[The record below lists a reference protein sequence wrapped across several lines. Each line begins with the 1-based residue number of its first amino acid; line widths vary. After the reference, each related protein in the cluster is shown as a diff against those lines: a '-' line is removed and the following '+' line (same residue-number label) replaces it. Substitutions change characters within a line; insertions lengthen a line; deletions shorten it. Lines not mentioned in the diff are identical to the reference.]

1 MPQLHASASHRAA
14 AIQWSSPQTAA
25 GSNNYAV
32 SCWSSDAYRPGDAR
46 KAWIDRLSRQFGTVS
61 LDSPPNRPFRLRM
74 ESYRLGTVD
83 VSFVEALWSRL
94 CRGSAGP
101 AHQQDAYWLFQPR
114 SGATLCRTPR
124 AEYVVRPGECFLFNM
139 SEPFALECNEPSA
152 GVSLVFPRVWLSR
165 WLSRPERCVPHFPN
179 SGDWSAALCNVVSAL
194 HPASVSRLT
203 LPPNAFAENL
213 AVLLAL
219 AAGPASQDRSVPL
232 LESLR
237 STLMGSLHE
246 PGLSASRVAALHH
259 ISLRTLHYTFAH
271 ARTTFLQELLRMRL
285 ERAQD
290 ILSDESLSR
299 LEIAEVADRCGF
311 ADPSHFARRFRQRFG
326 KAPLQFR
333 RSAGRSTDS

>member
-1 MPQLHASASHRAA
+1 MS
-14 AIQWSSPQTAA
+14 
-25 GSNNYAV
+25 
-32 SCWSSDAYRPGDAR
+32 
-46 KAWIDRLSRQFGTVS
+46 
-61 LDSPPNRPFRLRM
+61 
-74 ESYRLGTVD
+74 RLGGPRAPAGRLL
-83 VSFVEALWSRL
+83 AL
-94 CRGSAGP
+94 P
-101 AHQQDAYWLFQPR
+101 AAF
-114 SGATLCRTPR
+114 GATLCRTPR

-203 LPPNAFAENL
+203 LPPNAVAENL
-213 AVLLAL
+213 AYCSPWLRGRPRRT
-219 AAGPASQDRSVPL
+219 AACRL

-259 ISLRTLHYTFAH
+259 ISLRTLHYTIAH

-311 ADPSHFARRFRQRFG
+311 ADRATSRAASASASARQ
-326 KAPLQFR
+326 PLQFR